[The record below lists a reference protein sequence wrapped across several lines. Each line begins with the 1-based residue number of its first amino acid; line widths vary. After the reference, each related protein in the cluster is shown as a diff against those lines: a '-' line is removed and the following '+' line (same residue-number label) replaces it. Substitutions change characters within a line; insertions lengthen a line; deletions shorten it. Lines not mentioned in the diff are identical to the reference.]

1 MTLPRFRFP
10 TNREDEGIFIRCTK
24 PSLSIAQQCLASL
37 IHKDSFATTESWSS
51 LSNGDSLQLQLTRGR
66 GKAWKRDAGVF
77 VLTNDS
83 NNRCAAADASA
94 VGANVTFGA

>member
-10 TNREDEGIFIRCTK
+10 ANREDGGIFIGGTK

-37 IHKDSFATTESWSS
+37 MHKDSFATTESWSS
-51 LSNGDSLQLQLTRGR
+51 LSNGNSLHPLTRGC
-66 GKAWKRDAGVF
+66 GKAWTRDAGAF

-83 NNRCAAADASA
+83 NKRCAAADASA
-94 VGANVTFGA
+94 VGANVTLGA